1 MFSGIANNYLQVLPN
16 VTGYFLNI
24 KENKMPLVSQA
35 LPIDLLDYNGNPV
48 LPHDWTFV
56 TAYPAA
62 CVRTNTA
69 AFDAHLI
76 STLVS
81 TLSVVSNGQI
91 MPVSD
96 ALSDALS
103 LVSADEVVISPSDLV
118 ALSRFDNIF
127 SSLRGQNPVSYNAA
141 ERVVLEIGLE
151 RMLEALSNSYRFNL
165 LQAARADK
173 FFPLANELN
182 WVVNELNYRISHAN
196 LFGQNQLEVMMKLAH
211 AYRTGEY
218 YDKAIVTL
226 NQILDFAASNS
237 DLRIQAEYWLCVC
250 KAEAELI
257 GGEITSLEFEQRR
270 APCLLLIPEMRRPG
284 RTWNPFEIQQP
295 LQDAPEI
302 VLYPNP
308 ALGAVRL
315 KQTADNG
322 PARVT
327 VINMD
332 GKMLKSLD
340 WPSAYDELILDRD
353 ALPAGIYVVKVE
365 FENSKVSRVRW
376 TIL

>member
-1 MFSGIANNYLQVLPN
+1 
-16 VTGYFLNI
+16 
-24 KENKMPLVSQA
+24 MPLISQA
-35 LPIDLLDYNGNPV
+35 LPIDLLDYDGNPV

-56 TAYPAA
+56 TSFPAA

-69 AFDAHLI
+69 AFDTHLI
-76 STLVS
+76 STLNS

-91 MPVSD
+91 TPLSN

-103 LVSADEVVISPSDLV
+103 LVSADEVAITSSDLI
-118 ALSRFDNIF
+118 ALNRFNDIF
-127 SSLRGQNPVSYNAA
+127 SSLRSQNVVSYNSA

-151 RMLEALSNSYRFNL
+151 RMLEALSNSYRFSL

-173 FFPLANELN
+173 FFPLSNELN
-182 WVVNELNYRISHAN
+182 WVVNELTYRISN
-196 LFGQNQLEVMMKLAH
+196 PTLFGQDEFEMMMKLAH

-218 YDKAIVTL
+218 YDMAMSTL
-226 NQILDFAASNS
+226 SQILTSAAPNS

-250 KAEAELI
+250 EAEAELI
-257 GGEITSLEFEQRR
+257 GGEISSLEFEQRR
-270 APCLLLIPEMRRPG
+270 APCLLLIPEMRRPA
-284 RTWNPFEIQQP
+284 RTWNPFEIQQQ
-295 LQDAPEI
+295 LQEAPEV

-308 ALGAVRL
+308 AVGAVRL

-322 PARVT
+322 ASHIT
-327 VINMD
+327 IINMD
-332 GKMLKSLD
+332 GKILKTLD
-340 WPSAYDELILDRD
+340 WPSSYDELILDRD
-353 ALPAGIYVVKVE
+353 ALPAGVYVVKIE

>member
-1 MFSGIANNYLQVLPN
+1 
-16 VTGYFLNI
+16 
-24 KENKMPLVSQA
+24 
-35 LPIDLLDYNGNPV
+35 
-48 LPHDWTFV
+48 
-56 TAYPAA
+56 
-62 CVRTNTA
+62 
-69 AFDAHLI
+69 
-76 STLVS
+76 
-81 TLSVVSNGQI
+81 
-91 MPVSD
+91 
-96 ALSDALS
+96 
-103 LVSADEVVISPSDLV
+103 
-118 ALSRFDNIF
+118 
-127 SSLRGQNPVSYNAA
+127 
-141 ERVVLEIGLE
+141 
-151 RMLEALSNSYRFNL
+151 
-165 LQAARADK
+165 
-173 FFPLANELN
+173 
-182 WVVNELNYRISHAN
+182 
-196 LFGQNQLEVMMKLAH
+196 MMKLAH

-218 YDKAIVTL
+218 YDKAMVTL
-226 NQILDFAASNS
+226 SQILALAAPNS

-250 KAEAELI
+250 EAEAELI

-284 RTWNPFEIQQP
+284 RTWNPFEIQQQ
-295 LQDAPEI
+295 LQDAPEV

-308 ALGAVRL
+308 ALGAVQL